1 MRQPGTQV
9 QGAPGVSGTRGGM
22 NLRCMLVKH
31 SVKYKG
37 ALPGPVCTKGV
48 LRVFAWVHEHHR
60 LDAARQR
67 GQGRA
72 SQTLAVHP
80 KD

>member
-1 MRQPGTQV
+1 
-9 QGAPGVSGTRGGM
+9 
-22 NLRCMLVKH
+22 MLVKH
-31 SVKYKG
+31 RVKYKG
-37 ALPGPVCTKGV
+37 AFPGPVRTERV
-48 LRVFAWVHEHHR
+48 LRVFSWVHEHDR

-67 GQGRA
+67 GQGRD